1 MSERDGSGF
10 LWFLAGLGVGAVVGV
25 LYAPRSGDETRDVIR
40 SKAQEGADRARHE
53 ARKVR
58 EQAND
63 WMDRGR
69 DVVNQQKE
77 QFRNA
82 YEAGRQAYHETTA
95 TAPDQPKNN

>member
-1 MSERDGSGF
+1 MAERDGSSF

-25 LYAPRSGDETRDVIR
+25 LYAPRSGDEMRDVIR
-40 SKAQEGADRARHE
+40 SRAQESAERARHH
-53 ARKVR
+53 ARRVR

-69 DVVNQQKE
+69 DVITQQKE

-82 YEAGRQAYHETTA
+82 YEAGRQAYNETTA
-95 TAPDQPKNN
+95 APAEQPKNI